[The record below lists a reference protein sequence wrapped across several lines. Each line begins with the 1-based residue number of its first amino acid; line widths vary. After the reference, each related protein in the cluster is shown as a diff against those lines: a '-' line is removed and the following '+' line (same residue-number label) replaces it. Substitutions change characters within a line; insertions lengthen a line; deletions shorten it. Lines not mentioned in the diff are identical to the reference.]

1 MESNYNITTKAA
13 IVDSN
18 EEALRNLYVATMLV
32 TTVLKSQTSAL
43 GMINQD
49 IADVFNILDQ
59 TLESVNMYLERVG
72 VWNLKD

>member
-1 MESNYNITTKAA
+1 LESNYNITTKAA

-18 EEALRNLYVATMLV
+18 EEALRNLYVAAMLA
-32 TTVLKSQTSAL
+32 TTVLKSQTAAL
-43 GMINQD
+43 GMVNQD
-49 IADVFNILDQ
+49 VADVFNILDQ

>member
-18 EEALRNLYVATMLV
+18 EEALRNIYVAVMLA
-32 TTVLKSQTSAL
+32 TTVLKSQTAAL
-43 GMINQD
+43 GLITEE
-49 IADVFNILDQ
+49 IVDVFNILDQ

>member
-18 EEALRNLYVATMLV
+18 EEALRNLYVAAMLA

>member
-1 MESNYNITTKAA
+1 MENNYNITTKAA

-18 EEALRNLYVATMLV
+18 EEALRNLYVAMMLSA
-32 TTVLKSQTSAL
+32 TVLKSQTAAL

-72 VWNLKD
+72 VWNLND

>member
-43 GMINQD
+43 GLINQD